1 MAAVS
6 APTPAPPRQAA
17 AMAMAM
23 TAVLPSSGPALS
35 FAPQGM
41 GFSLR
46 PGRNLVVAGA
56 SAVLTL
62 VAAVVLLHR
71 SPAHRPASLGTVA
84 APVPK
89 PQAGPAGPASLA
101 APPETSRGAPVIE
114 PVVHDTV
121 PPPRA
126 AQAERVAPTS
136 AAPASAAPAAAAQRG
151 KKRVAAAHRAT
162 AHQRRYAKREK
173 RIARQTQVAVHAA
186 RTPAAAGDPR
196 ATYERGNALLFSGDA
211 AGAVAA
217 YREAVQLA
225 PTDPIGYRG
234 LGLAY
239 EQLGQTAAAGRALR
253 RYLKLAPGA
262 ADRAIISRR
271 IERLGQTASHK

>member
-1 MAAVS
+1 
-6 APTPAPPRQAA
+6 
-17 AMAMAM
+17 
-23 TAVLPSSGPALS
+23 VLT
-35 FAPQGM
+35 FAPQAM
-41 GFSLR
+41 RLSLR

-56 SAVLTL
+56 ATVLTL
-62 VAAVVLLHR
+62 AAAVVLMHR
-71 SPAHRPASLGTVA
+71 SPARRAVSPGTA
-84 APVPK
+84 AMPVPR
-89 PQAGPAGPASLA
+89 PQAGPAGLS
-101 APPETSRGAPVIE
+101 APHETSRTAPVIE
-114 PVVHDTV
+114 PVLPDTV

-126 AQAERVAPTS
+126 AQAERVAPVS
-136 AAPASAAPAAAAQRG
+136 AAPEVH
-151 KKRVAAAHRAT
+151 KRVGTGHRAT
-162 AHQRRYAKREK
+162 AHPATAHRRRYAKREK
-173 RIARQTQVAVHAA
+173 RIARQTQVAVRAA
-186 RTPAAAGDPR
+186 RTPAPAGDPR

-225 PTDPIGYRG
+225 PADPIGYRG

-239 EQLGQTAAAGRALR
+239 EQLGQTAAASRALR